1 MRDLIERSRV
11 YIATYNATTFLESFA
26 MDVPTI
32 IFWRPEHWELR
43 ETAVESFEELSQA
56 GIFHESPESAAAHL
70 SAVWSD
76 VGAWWGD
83 GAVRSALQNFNYR
96 FNRQPSDLVGDIVDE
111 IRDLADGR
119 HGRFRIG
126 PTSSG

>member
-1 MRDLIERSRV
+1 MTGSTTGRSLV
-11 YIATYNATTFLESFA
+11 TTALEESR
-26 MDVPTI
+26 PTD
-32 IFWRPEHWELR
+32 
-43 ETAVESFEELSQA
+43 
-56 GIFHESPESAAAHL
+56 AHL

-126 PTSSG
+126 PIPSA